1 VTNKLM
7 KRILIIEDEAI
18 VRESMRDWLT
28 EGGYI
33 VETAIDGEQALKAIP
48 EHDFDLVLLDLRL
61 PGKNGIEVL
70 KESRKIRPNLKV
82 VIITG
87 YPSVETAVQAM
98 KQGAI
103 DYLPK
108 PLDLVDLEKLIEGT
122 LTPQASLGE
131 KDAPGESVAKV
142 TVIKNKEG
150 VNLTLTGWEYI
161 DSYLNS

>member
-1 VTNKLM
+1 
-7 KRILIIEDEAI
+7 
-18 VRESMRDWLT
+18 
-28 EGGYI
+28 
-33 VETAIDGEQALKAIP
+33 
-48 EHDFDLVLLDLRL
+48 
-61 PGKNGIEVL
+61 
-70 KESRKIRPNLKV
+70 
-82 VIITG
+82 
-87 YPSVETAVQAM
+87 M